1 MLDLLRAWRF
11 GHAQA
16 ALSSLGALWR
26 SPLGTLLTA
35 AVIGVALALPAGA
48 LVMVS
53 SVFNVSTYFGTDSDI
68 SVFLHPDVADAQGAA
83 LADSVQVMPGVSA
96 VRLIG
101 KAQALEEFR
110 AAAQAGYGLEGLGD
124 TNPLPVVLVV
134 TPEDTSEAA
143 LDTLA
148 AGLEAR
154 PEVDFVQDDRDW
166 LSRLEAVSDLVRR
179 AVWLTTA
186 MLSVGIVL
194 VVGNTVRLGIESRRN
209 EVEIAKL
216 FGASDAFVRR
226 PFLYHGLYYGLAGGI
241 IACALLAVGGVFLEP
256 AVARLGEL
264 YDGRLPIA
272 RAGAMHFLS
281 LLAAGAVL
289 GLAGAWIWV
298 GRHLRRVEPR

>member
-1 MLDLLRAWRF
+1 MLERLRAWRF

-26 SPLGTLLTA
+26 SPLGTLLTS
-35 AVIGVALALPAGA
+35 AVIGVALALPAAA
-48 LVMVS
+48 LIVVS
-53 SVFNVSTYFGTDSDI
+53 SLFNVSTYLGTDTDV
-68 SVFLHPDVADAQGAA
+68 SVFLHPDVADTQGAA
-83 LADSVQVMPGVSA
+83 LADAVQAMPGVAA

-101 KAQALEEFR
+101 KDQALEEFR
-110 AAAQAGYGLEGLGD
+110 AAAQASYGLEGLGE

-134 TPEDTSEAA
+134 SPADTSDAA
-143 LDTLA
+143 LDALA
-148 AGLEAR
+148 AKLEAR
-154 PEVDFVQDDRDW
+154 AEVDFVQDDRDW
-166 LSRLEAVSDLVRR
+166 LSRIEAASDVVRR
-179 AVWLTTA
+179 AVWLATA
-186 MLSVGIVL
+186 ILSVGIVL

-226 PFLYHGLYYGLAGGI
+226 PFLYHGLYYGLAGGV
-241 IACALLAVGGVFLEP
+241 IACGLLAVGGVFLEP
-256 AVARLGEL
+256 AVARLGDL

-281 LLAAGAVL
+281 LLAGGAVL
-289 GLAGAWIWV
+289 GLAGAWLWV